1 MVSGV
6 YLLGGRASIH
16 YASEMT
22 RPVLESWQRY
32 LYLYCKER
40 LKLFSSW
47 TQRTALQPLQV
58 WFRWMTRQSLI
69 LANPA
74 ADPELPRLKKHLP
87 RTILSLEQVE
97 EILSL
102 CNLTTLQ
109 GVRDPAL
116 RELLWSTGNDS
127 CGGGEK
133 VDRVQ
138 AQRHA
143 GAVACAG
150 EKGVSGQKV
159 IAAET

>member
-74 ADPELPRLKKHLP
+74 ADP
-87 RTILSLEQVE
+87 
-97 EILSL
+97 
-102 CNLTTLQ
+102 
-109 GVRDPAL
+109 
-116 RELLWSTGNDS
+116 
-127 CGGGEK
+127 
-133 VDRVQ
+133 
-138 AQRHA
+138 
-143 GAVACAG
+143 AG
-150 EKGVSGQKV
+150 EASAAHHPELGAGRRDTQPVQPDDASGRP
-159 IAAET
+159 